1 MFVSLDASDI
11 KAKRQNKNVSFQY
24 GPALVPVSLHSQWD
38 VIGDTLGLDEVLGLV
53 LGHHVPA
60 DAAVDAVLQQHG
72 PVHGVRAVQRY
83 VAAVGLRGAADLQH
97 KHDLTV
103 ETERGE
109 DVRHSSGEVQ
119 AVGCAEAGVTTSY
132 NELQ

>member
-1 MFVSLDASDI
+1 MP
-11 KAKRQNKNVSFQY
+11 
-24 GPALVPVSLHSQWD
+24 GPLHSQGD
-38 VIGDTLGLDEVLGLV
+38 VVGHPLGLDEVLGLV

-72 PVHGVRAVQRY
+72 PVHRVRAVQRY
-83 VAAVGLRGAADLQH
+83 VAAVRLGGAADLQH

-109 DVRHSSGEVQ
+109 DVRNSSGEVQ
-119 AVGCAEAGVTTSY
+119 AGGYAEVGVGRTMSY
-132 NELQ
+132 NECNQFIRRDIKSTMEIL